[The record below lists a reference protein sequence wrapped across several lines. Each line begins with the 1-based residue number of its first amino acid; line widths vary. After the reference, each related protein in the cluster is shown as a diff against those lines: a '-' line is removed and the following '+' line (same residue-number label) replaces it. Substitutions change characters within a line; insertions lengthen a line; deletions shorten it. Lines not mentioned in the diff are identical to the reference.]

1 MTEPPTE
8 AGVASTARDWILRLA
23 AADVGAEDLDRFK
36 AWLAAD
42 PAHRAAFERERTTW
56 RGLQVLER
64 DFARRPVA
72 PARPRRRLF
81 QAAVLAAAA
90 CLAIAIG
97 YQPLRIALTTDYGTG
112 VGQRASITL
121 PDGSVA
127 HLNTDSAI
135 AVRYSAGERRIDL
148 LHGEV
153 LFAVRGDP
161 ARPFRVAALAGISEA
176 VGTAFVVRDRGDQVL
191 TTVTQGT
198 VAVASPEQGPAETVL
213 RAEAGDQIAYRS
225 GQPPRRMPRADIGA
239 ITAWQQGRIVLDGAS
254 FADALAELER
264 YRPGRILLVG
274 RDPGSLRPV
283 SGIFTTDSIDQAVA
297 GLAATHGLTVS
308 RLGNFLTILR

>member
-1 MTEPPTE
+1 MTGPAANPG
-8 AGVASTARDWILRLA
+8 AASTARAWIVRLA
-23 AADVGAEDLDRFK
+23 AAEVAAEDLDRFK
-36 AWLAAD
+36 AWIAAD
-42 PAHRAAFERERTTW
+42 PAHRAAFERERATW
-56 RGLQVLER
+56 RDLQVLER
-64 DFARRPVA
+64 DFAPRPVA
-72 PARPRRRLF
+72 AAKPRRRLV
-81 QAAVLAAAA
+81 QMAMLAAAA

-112 VGQRASITL
+112 TGQRASVTL

-135 AVRYSAGERRIDL
+135 AVRYSAGERRIVL
-148 LHGEV
+148 LRGEV

-161 ARPFRVAALAGISEA
+161 AKPFRVAALGGISEA

-191 TTVTQGT
+191 TTVTRGK
-198 VAVASPEQGPAETVL
+198 VAVASPEQGQADTTL
-213 RAEAGDQIAYRS
+213 QAEAGDQIAYRA

-239 ITAWQQGRIVLDGAS
+239 VTAWQQGRIVLDGAS

-264 YRPGRILLVG
+264 YHPGRIVLVG
-274 RDPGSLRPV
+274 HDPASLRPV
-283 SGIFTTDSIDQAVA
+283 SGIFATDRVDQAVA